1 MDQQMK
7 QDAQVLMEV
16 VRRGKVEDQ
25 ERVRLST
32 LAFLF
37 WMRAALGRK
46 EAPPS
51 EKSEPITAA

>member
-1 MDQQMK
+1 MDKQMK

-37 WMRAALGRK
+37 GMRAALGGG
-46 EAPPS
+46 EMATIAP
-51 EKSEPITAA
+51 EGVVRQ